1 VDRSLSFTLISR
13 LAHEARRP
21 DRFNVPLA
29 GHSRCASLNDPD
41 HSPGLVAKNAEEF
54 MDYDDTKE
62 RLPVVFGRNLRAARL
77 GAGLTPSEVAQ
88 RTGIAP
94 GLLIQIESGTVDPD
108 LILVGK
114 LAKVVGCAAFMLLR
128 GIAPQ

>member
-1 VDRSLSFTLISR
+1 
-13 LAHEARRP
+13 
-21 DRFNVPLA
+21 
-29 GHSRCASLNDPD
+29 
-41 HSPGLVAKNAEEF
+41 